1 MQLQKIVFQ
10 IQFFVFTNGGTD
22 LNFDSVVFSHYV
34 KKISAYEFLFNVGI
48 EMYWFPVHI
57 ILLKKQ

>member
-22 LNFDSVVFSHYV
+22 SYFDSVVFSRYV
-34 KKISAYEFLFNVGI
+34 KKNSAY
-48 EMYWFPVHI
+48 
-57 ILLKKQ
+57 